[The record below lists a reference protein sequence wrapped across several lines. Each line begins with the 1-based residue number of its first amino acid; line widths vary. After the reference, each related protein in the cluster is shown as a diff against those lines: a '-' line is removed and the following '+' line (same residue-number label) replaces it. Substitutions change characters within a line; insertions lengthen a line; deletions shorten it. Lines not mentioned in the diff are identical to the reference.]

1 MHFWFSLFFG
11 RLCFPRGVWWLI
23 IGLIFINGLYMHKN
37 YGMYMD
43 GIVLNAYIGQ
53 CILSRQEESLENPLI
68 QLCFLITFLIAPF
81 SFSQTHKRGLP
92 LQILAKDLHG
102 TLLLKTIFISFY
114 INIYIYMLIKSI
126 FMKLY
131 F

>member
-1 MHFWFSLFFG
+1 
-11 RLCFPRGVWWLI
+11 
-23 IGLIFINGLYMHKN
+23 MHKN

-81 SFSQTHKRGLP
+81 SFSQTLKRGLP

-114 INIYIYMLIKSI
+114 INIYVNK
-126 FMKLY
+126 KY
-131 F
+131 FYEALLLKNWYF